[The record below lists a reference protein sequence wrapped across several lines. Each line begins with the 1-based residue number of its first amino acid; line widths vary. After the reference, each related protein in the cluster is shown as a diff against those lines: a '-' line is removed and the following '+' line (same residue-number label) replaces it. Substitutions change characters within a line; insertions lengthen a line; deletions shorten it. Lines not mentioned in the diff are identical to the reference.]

1 MLLCVRIALSNL
13 LSLQLSVMRSLYIQ
27 GRLLQKNNKNK
38 QTNKQKIWKEKEK
51 ERFDSLGKMPLKFL
65 NL

>member
-38 QTNKQKIWKEKEK
+38 QTNKQKIRKEKEK
-51 ERFDSLGKMPLKFL
+51 KRFDSLGKMHLKFR